1 MKTAM
6 QELVEQLEFIKLNKT
21 KNLHEVI
28 FFDGVLAIIDAGK
41 YLEKEK
47 EQIVND
53 FENGY
58 KACDLDEALEINKT
72 MFSGERYYNQTYNQD
87 NSFMNNGTWNT
98 FSI

>member
-1 MKTAM
+1 M

>member
-47 EQIVND
+47 EQIID
-53 FENGY
+53 AYDKGY

-72 MFSGERYYNQTYNQD
+72 MFSGEKYYEQTYNQ
-87 NSFMNNGTWNT
+87 NK
-98 FSI
+98 